1 MNHKV
6 LQLRELLNRKESEKK
21 PQPPIPSGCQPLDR
35 LLPQRGFQQGS
46 LIEWIADGA
55 GSGASLLALLAARS
69 ACSGGGALVL
79 VDRGQSF
86 YPPAANACQLDLQ
99 NTIVVHPANE
109 RDECWAI
116 EQALRCP
123 DVAAVIAWP
132 ERLTSQAFRR
142 LQLAAEHGG
151 SLGLLIRS
159 ATARNES
166 SWASVRM
173 LVSPRGCPLE
183 CGDLSPLSISNSVA
197 TTKSLASHSQ
207 PTEKAMTSHRTPH
220 GKGWRLSVELLRCGG
235 LFGTKPIELEIDH
248 QTGEV
253 RDAHPRP
260 LAAQLAGTA
269 PDPRQARA

>member
-21 PQPPIPSGCQPLDR
+21 PHSAISSGCQPLDR

-46 LIEWIADGA
+46 LVEWIAGGV

-69 ACSGGGALVL
+69 ACYGGGALVL

-99 NTIVVHPANE
+99 NTIVVHPANG

-123 DVAAVIAWP
+123 DVAAVVAWP
-132 ERLTSQAFRR
+132 ARLTSQAFRR
-142 LQLAAEHGG
+142 LQLAAEHGS

-173 LVSPRGCPLE
+173 LVSPRSCPLE

-197 TTKSLASHSQ
+197 TTKLLASPSQ
-207 PTEKAMTSHRTPH
+207 PTDKAMTSHRTPNR
-220 GKGWRLSVELLRCGG
+220 KGWRLGVELLRCGG

-253 RDAHPRP
+253 RDAYPLP

-269 PDPRQARA
+269 PDPRQATA